1 LTESLLCSYGVQ
13 LSMSSPRRQPRTRSE
28 ARARYFIRQQAVK
41 KGWDVRHP
49 EAGGDFLEENEA
61 GRYLPNLGLLRDKPD
76 FIVLHSGE
84 PVMVVEAKN
93 DARLGE
99 QALLEACEYADAINA
114 AGHHRISIAAGVA
127 GDEESGYVI
136 SASFRL
142 KKGWVPLTSR
152 GVALTAFPSRS
163 EVELALGAADSTTT
177 VTLPDQSEFID
188 AAVELSVILR
198 NAKVEAPLRSRVIG
212 AMVAAMYQGN
222 IPAVESGV
230 LDVVNRLMEQAI
242 RGAKDL
248 RQDKKDALVD
258 ALTLR
263 GSDFNRLAPHIRRI
277 TTILS
282 RLNVRAVLQTD
293 TDFLGMFYEAFLRYG
308 YDNNALGIVFTPRHI
323 TRYAA
328 DLVGVAPSDRVVDLA
343 SGTGGFLVA
352 AFDKMIVAAESDE
365 QRNQVKQAIHGCDT
379 NPNIWALASLNM
391 FFRGDGKSHME
402 CASCL
407 DEKVMAGHR
416 RKFTRAFLNP
426 PFSQE
431 NEPEKAFID
440 ASMDALEPG
449 GRLAAVVYAGVFA
462 DEEHEVWRREFLRR
476 HTLLGM
482 ISLPE
487 DIFYPTAAPTSLL
500 IAKAHVPHGNACAF
514 VARIWN
520 DGYEKLKGR
529 RVQRAGEQ
537 LSEVRK
543 AFVSFL
549 AGKEPGSGLCA
560 AVRGDHLLDGS
571 EWSPQNWLPQPLAE
585 ASHFDSAVEGVT
597 RSVFQAVAHFP
608 ELADQVL
615 GDFELRWSAAE
626 ESLPYGKTAPLNHFF
641 EIVNGRSSGEKNY
654 TEGPTAYISSG
665 DATNSI
671 VSLVAGSPDEVFADG
686 GITVTAF
693 GQAAMQ
699 PWPFLARGNGG
710 SSVRVLLPK
719 FRMSARE
726 MAWFVAQINLQR
738 WRFFYARMAIKS
750 RLADDKFLVVA
761 PRSRLEDSKSKL
773 ADRVCE
779 FRDSLNLLSRL

>member
-1 LTESLLCSYGVQ
+1 
-13 LSMSSPRRQPRTRSE
+13 MPAPRRQTRTRSE

-41 KGWDVRHP
+41 KGWDTQHP

-61 GRYLPNLGLLRDKPD
+61 GKYLPNLGLLRDKPD

-93 DARLGE
+93 DAKLGDK
-99 QALLEACEYADAINA
+99 AIAEACEYADTINA
-114 AGHHRISIAAGVA
+114 AGRHRVSIAVGVA
-127 GDEESGYVI
+127 GDEEAGYAIEVR
-136 SASFRL
+136 FRL

-152 GVALTAFPSRS
+152 RAALTAFPSRT
-163 EVELALGAADSTTT
+163 EVELALSAADSTTT

-188 AAVELSVILR
+188 AAVELSIILR

-212 AMVAAMYQGN
+212 AMVAAMYQGI
-222 IPAVESGV
+222 IPAEEEGA
-230 LDVVNRLMEQAI
+230 LEAVNHLMEQAI

-248 RQDKKDALVD
+248 RQDKKDALID
-258 ALTLR
+258 ALLLR
-263 GSDFNRLAPHIRRI
+263 GADFNRLAPHIRRL
-277 TTILS
+277 TSILS

-328 DLVGVAPSDRVVDLA
+328 DMVGVTPADKVVDLA

-352 AFDKMIVAAESDE
+352 AFDKMMLAAESDA
-365 QRNQVKQAIHGCDT
+365 QRAQVKQAIHGCDT
-379 NPNIWALASLNM
+379 NPNIWALATLNM

-407 DEKVMAGHR
+407 DATMQATHQHR
-416 RKFTRAFLNP
+416 FTRAFLNP

-462 DEEHEVWRREFLRR
+462 DEEHAAWRREFLRR

-500 IAKAHVPHGNACAF
+500 LAKAHVPHGDSSTF

-529 RVQRAGEQ
+529 RIPRDGEQ
-537 LSEVRK
+537 LSEVRQ
-543 AFVSFL
+543 AFESFMT
-549 AGKEPGSGLCA
+549 GKKPSSHLCA
-560 AVRGDHLLDGS
+560 VVGGRKLLDGS
-571 EWSPQNWLPQPLAE
+571 EWSPQNWLPQPKADKAQFAAAME
-585 ASHFDSAVEGVT
+585 AVT

-608 ELADQVL
+608 ELAEQVSPVMEKKWA
-615 GDFELRWSAAE
+615 GDLPAM
-626 ESLPYGKTAPLNHFF
+626 PYGKSGPLSDFF
-641 EIVNGRSSGEKNY
+641 DILNGRSSGEKNY

-665 DATNSI
+665 DSTNSV
-671 VSLVAGSPDEVFADG
+671 VSMVAGSPEELFSDG
-686 GITVTAF
+686 GITITAF
-693 GQAAMQ
+693 GQAALQ

-710 SSVRVLLPK
+710 SSVRVLRPK
-719 FRMSARE
+719 FRMSVRE

-750 RLADDKFLVVA
+750 RLADEKFLVTS
-761 PRSRLEDSKSKL
+761 PSEQLEDSTTGL
-773 ADRVCE
+773 AARVSE
-779 FRDSLNLLSRL
+779 FRSTLDSLSRL